1 MKKLFIILLA
11 ITCYSTAF
19 AQSPLEQKVSVVAR
33 NSSLESILYQLI
45 DEYDVNLVFS
55 NDILPERNL
64 SVELNDVSLGTALET
79 ILNNTNLGFEVLGRQ
94 ILLVQ
99 KSPPLRVLYTISGF
113 LEDSETGE
121 KLLGATVYDQKS
133 GKGTISNPYGFYS
146 LTLEGGEVDLVFSYL
161 GYKPRYKSFTLDKV
175 ERLNLSLESDLTLK
189 EVMVYATDSNATV
202 SQDVSVDLINTS
214 DIKRLP
220 SLGGEK
226 DLLRTTHLLPGV
238 QTGTDG
244 VGGIYVRGGN
254 AGQNLILI
262 DGVPVYYISHA
273 VGLFSIFNTEAV
285 RTAKLVKGGFPA
297 RYGGRISSVLDI
309 RTKEGNMKEINAW
322 ANLGLLTG
330 SAGVEGPL
338 VRNKSS
344 FFLSGRLSYL
354 DMYLKPY
361 SANLKNEIGESG
373 ETTYDFFDLNAKINY
388 TFSDEDRVYLS
399 FYSGGD
405 VFLDVG
411 EEFRKLSIEDEG
423 EEYIFDYHYKYHQ
436 SLEWNNKVGALRWNH
451 LFSDKLFGNTSITY
465 SKLDVGFDFSTLDSL
480 TQEDSK
486 EALFKTYAQGLYRT
500 GIEDL
505 GIHLDFDLVPSSAH
519 YLRFGLSVHNK
530 NFNPG
535 AVINNEILEDDPD
548 NEAVSEWVKAVE
560 YNAYFED
567 EFSIGKWSINAG
579 LRANVQSVIK
589 RNYRILEPR
598 LSVRWQTF
606 PKWSFKAAYSRTSQ
620 FIHLLSSSGI
630 GLPTDLWVPSTDKIA
645 PQLASQYV
653 AGTTIDLG
661 KHFVLDMEVYYKKMK
676 NLLSF
681 SEGASLYNDWRNNVT
696 QGEGSSYGTELLLKR
711 TKGKTTG
718 WLAYTLS
725 FTDRVFER
733 INFGNPYPFKY
744 DRRHDLKIMVAHR
757 FNPVFEITGNWIYST
772 GFAYNLPLE
781 KFSIPLSEYLPVDHP
796 APIIDFGTK
805 NQNRMPAYHRLDL
818 NLNIYLDKK
827 RVDHLISAGITNVY
841 DKKNPLYYQLRRE
854 LNIVDEEIFETNKFV
869 QVLLLPIVPSVSYSV
884 KF

>member
-1 MKKLFIILLA
+1 MKKLYLFLLA
-11 ITCYSTAF
+11 ITCTATLF
-19 AQSPLEQKVSVVAR
+19 AQSPLEQKVSVYAQ
-33 NSSLESILYQLI
+33 NTSLERVLYQLI
-45 DEYDVNLVFS
+45 DQHDVKLIFN
-55 NDILPERNL
+55 NDILPERNI
-64 SVELNDVSLGTALET
+64 SVDLNEVTLKIALET
-79 ILNNTNLGFEVLGRQ
+79 ILRGTNLRYEVLGRQ
-94 ILLVQ
+94 VLLVV
-99 KSPPLRVLYTISGF
+99 KPPAPMVQYTISGF
-113 LEDSETGE
+113 LEDMETGE
-121 KLLGATVYDQKS
+121 KLIGASVFDRIS
-133 GKGTISNPYGFYS
+133 GKGTITNPYGFFS
-146 LTLEGGEVDLVFSYL
+146 LTLREGPVELLFSYL
-161 GYKPRYKSFTLDKV
+161 GYKPQSASFQLNNDQRY
-175 ERLNLSLESDLTLK
+175 NLSLESDLTLK
-189 EVMVYATDSNATV
+189 EVTVYATENEATTH
-202 SQDVSVDLINTS
+202 QDISVDLINTS

-273 VGLFSIFNTEAV
+273 VGLFSIFNTEAI

-309 RTKEGNMKEINAW
+309 RTKEGNMKEINGW

-330 SAGVEGPL
+330 SAGLEGPL
-338 VRNKSS
+338 VKNKSS

-361 SANLKNEIGESG
+361 SANLKSEIGETG
-373 ETTYDFFDLNAKINY
+373 ETKYDFFDLNAKVNY
-388 TFSDEDRVYLS
+388 TFSDEDKVYLS

-405 VFLDVG
+405 VFLDEGQEFRQFVFDDDG
-411 EEFRKLSIEDEG
+411 EEVV
-423 EEYIFDYHYKYHQ
+423 FDYQYNYRQ
-436 SLEWNNKVGALRWNH
+436 ALDWNNKVGALRWNH
-451 LFSDKLFGNTSITY
+451 LFSDKLFGNTSLTY
-465 SKLDVGFDFSTLDSL
+465 SKLDVGFDFSSTDSL
-480 TQEDSK
+480 TQEDSP
-486 EALFKTYAQGLYRT
+486 EALFKTFTRGRYRT

-505 GIHLDFDLVPSSAH
+505 GVHLDFDMVPNPRH
-519 YLRFGLSVHNK
+519 FLRFGLSVHNK

-535 AVINNEILEDDPD
+535 AVVYREFSEDIPD
-548 NEAVSEWVKAVE
+548 DEESSDWVRAVE

-567 EFSIGKWSINAG
+567 EFSIGKWLVNAG
-579 LRANVQSVIK
+579 LRASVQSVTK

-598 LSVRWQTF
+598 LSVRWQAF
-606 PKWSFKAAYSRTSQ
+606 PRWGFKAAFSRTSQ
-620 FIHLLSSSGI
+620 FLHLLSSSGI

-645 PQLASQYV
+645 PQVAVQYV
-653 AGTTIDLG
+653 TGTTIDAG
-661 KHFVLDMEVYYKKMK
+661 RNFVVDMEFYYKKME

-681 SEGASLYNDWRNNVT
+681 SEGASLYNEWRNNVT
-696 QGEGSSYGTELLLKR
+696 QGKGNSYGAELLLKR

-718 WLAYTLS
+718 WLAYTFS
-725 FTDRVFER
+725 FTERQFER

-744 DRRHDLKIMVAHR
+744 DRRHDLKLMAAHR
-757 FNPVFEITGNWIYST
+757 FNPVFELTANWIYST

-781 KFSIPLSEYLPVDHP
+781 KYSIQLSDFFEIDP

-805 NQNRMPAYHRLDL
+805 NQNRMPAYHRLDV
-818 NLNIYLDKK
+818 NLNMYLDRQKT
-827 RVDHLISAGITNVY
+827 DHLISVGITNVY
-841 DKKNPLYYQLRRE
+841 NKKNPLYYQLRRE
-854 LNIVDEEIFETNKFV
+854 LNIVTEEIVETNKFV